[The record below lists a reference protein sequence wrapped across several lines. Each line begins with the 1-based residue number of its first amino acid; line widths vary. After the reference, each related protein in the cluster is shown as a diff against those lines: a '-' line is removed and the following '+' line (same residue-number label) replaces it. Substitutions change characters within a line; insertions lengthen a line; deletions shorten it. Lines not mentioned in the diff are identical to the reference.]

1 MNDIDPGALRNAFGS
16 FMTGVTVVTT
26 FDTDHAP
33 LGFTANS
40 FSSVSLDPPLLSV
53 CIAKASQNLD
63 TFTQAAGFAVNVLT
77 EEQID
82 LSNTFARPV
91 ENRFNCVDYARGP
104 AGSPILDGVAAWF
117 DCSLFKAV
125 DAGDHIILIGEVKGF
140 EDANKA
146 GLGYARG
153 TYITPNAS
161 AQALSEATEVVVS
174 ALIEREGQVLLW
186 DDAIGGLALP
196 EKVVTTQGAS
206 AALVELLAETGLEA
220 KPGFVYSVFEDTY
233 RRRQHLAFLCEASDG
248 TPSRG
253 AFVSMDAQALDDVTD
268 PAIVTMLARRARER
282 AQGSIGIYVGNER
295 RGETRLTA

>member
-1 MNDIDPGALRNAFGS
+1 MSDIDPRALRNAFGS
-16 FMTGVTVVTT
+16 FMTGVTVVTC
-26 FDTDHAP
+26 FGPDNAP

-53 CIAKASQNLD
+53 CIATSSQNLD
-63 TFTQAAGFAVNVLT
+63 AFAQGTGFAVNVLA

-91 ENRFNCVDYARGP
+91 ENRFEGVDYVTGP
-104 AGSPILDGVAAWF
+104 AGSPVLAGVAAWF
-117 DCSLFKAV
+117 DCSVFNTV
-125 DAGDHIILIGEVKGF
+125 DAGDHVILIGKVKAF
-140 EDANKA
+140 EDANIA

-153 TYITPNAS
+153 TYITPS
-161 AQALSEATEVVVS
+161 TTAQALSKATEVVVS

-196 EKVVTTQGAS
+196 EKVVAERGVS
-206 AALVELLAETGLEA
+206 AALAELLAETGLQA

-233 RRRQHLAFLCEASDG
+233 RRRQHLAFLCDAGDG

-253 AFVSMDAQALDDVTD
+253 VFVSMDAQSLDDVTD

-282 AQGSIGIYVGNER
+282 AQGSIGIYIGNER